1 MSPAEVLNCY
11 CSETDLKRMTPQKRP
26 IWIAEGDSPLGDDS
40 ATYGRCSNVS
50 SRYEKIGRIGEGTY
64 GVVYQARDKQTRDI
78 VALKRCLAH
87 NESSDGFPTTTLRE
101 ITLLKE
107 ISGDHPHIVSLKDV
121 TVSSS
126 RSGVFLVFEYA
137 EHDLATL
144 VDSHYKQHQSSPFRE
159 SEVKKLMQQLLD
171 AIKFLHSRCI
181 IHRDLKCSNLLYNHR
196 GELKIADFGLAR
208 RIGRDNVFNDLSK
221 PCNLTPKVVSLWYR
235 PPELL
240 LGLERYDQGVDNFG
254 AGCIMGELLLGR
266 PVMDGRNEMDQIQK
280 MFDFLGPPN
289 EDEWPGL
296 KRMPVFRSG
305 EIELPKQWHS
315 RNTGKHML
323 DVFRRWRRTTG
334 IKLLSGLLKYNPN
347 DRWKASD
354 ALNAGWFT
362 EIPLPTAQILMP
374 TFPTKHNKTP

>member
-1 MSPAEVLNCY
+1 
-11 CSETDLKRMTPQKRP
+11 MTPQKRP
-26 IWIAEGDSPLGDDS
+26 IWIAEGDFPLDDDS
-40 ATYGRCSNVS
+40 ATYGSCSNVS
-50 SRYEKIGRIGEGTY
+50 SRYEKIGRIGQGTY

-87 NESSDGFPTTTLRE
+87 HESSDGFPTTTLRE
-101 ITLLKE
+101 ISLLKE
-107 ISGDHPHIVSLKDV
+107 IQGSGGHPHIVSLKDV

-144 VDSHYKQHQSSPFRE
+144 VDNHFKQHQSSPFRE
-159 SEVKKLMQQLLD
+159 SEVKKLMLQLLD

-196 GELKIADFGLAR
+196 GELKVADFGLAR
-208 RIGRDNVFNDLSK
+208 RLERDSDINDLSK

-240 LGLERYDQGVDNFG
+240 FGLERYDQGIDNFG

-266 PVMDGRNEMDQIQK
+266 PVMDGRNEMEQIQK

-305 EIELPKQWHS
+305 EMELPKQWQS
-315 RNTGKHML
+315 RNTGKHIL
-323 DVFRRWRRTTG
+323 DVFRRWKRTAG
-334 IKLLSGLLKYNPN
+334 IKLLNGLLKYNPN
-347 DRWKASD
+347 HRWKAAD
-354 ALNAGWFT
+354 ALDADWFT
-362 EIPLPTAQILMP
+362 EMPCPTAQSLMP